1 MQSPQSQST
10 PRRLTL
16 ENMLPIDLKKSKEP
30 SNLRHFPYN
39 FVTNFRVTVKNEK
52 EIGGA
57 AAVLLP
63 FRFEKIPLVAPSLA
77 SHLHVLLTTI
87 CIASVQQ

>member
-1 MQSPQSQST
+1 
-10 PRRLTL
+10 
-16 ENMLPIDLKKSKEP
+16 MLPMDLKKKEP
-30 SNLRHFPYN
+30 SNLLHSPYN

-77 SHLHVLLTTI
+77 SHLHALLTTI
-87 CIASVQQ
+87 CIASVRVANVVVIHGDHLAQ

>member
-1 MQSPQSQST
+1 
-10 PRRLTL
+10 
-16 ENMLPIDLKKSKEP
+16 MLPIDLKTKDERTIES
-30 SNLRHFPYN
+30 SSLSLY